1 MMKIELGEGFGK
13 KIQAALDKMVSG
25 VNSASSVEVGWNKE
39 ATYGADKSGLPV
51 AQVAV
56 TNEYGG
62 TIAIPEHTVSNY
74 RLVNAAGTDFL
85 RGGKFVRR
93 AISNFET
100 THVVKKRD
108 VTIPPRPFFRQMI
121 AKERSHWSEDLGKYL
136 RKSRYDMVGALDLLG
151 EDVRVSLQQSIIAL
165 TEPALAPSTIA
176 RKSKGKPS
184 MGAEKPLVDSGVML
198 GSANYTVK

>member
-1 MMKIELGEGFGK
+1 MSEFGK
-13 KIQAALDKMVSG
+13 KIQAAINKRVAAL
-25 VNSASSVEVGWNKE
+25 NNASTVEIGWNKE
-39 ATYGADKSGLPV
+39 ALYGADKGGMPV
-51 AQVAV
+51 ASVAV
-56 TNEYGG
+56 TNEFGG
-62 TIAIPEHTVSNY
+62 TITIPEHTVSNY
-74 RLVNAAGTDFL
+74 RLTNAAGTEFL
-85 RGGKFVRR
+85 RGGRFVRR

-108 VTIPPRPFFRQMI
+108 VTIPARPFFRGMI
-121 AKERSHWSEDLGKYL
+121 AKERGHWSEDLGKYL
-136 RKSRYDMVGALDLLG
+136 RKSNYDAKKALDVFG

-176 RKSKGKPS
+176 RKSKGKPL